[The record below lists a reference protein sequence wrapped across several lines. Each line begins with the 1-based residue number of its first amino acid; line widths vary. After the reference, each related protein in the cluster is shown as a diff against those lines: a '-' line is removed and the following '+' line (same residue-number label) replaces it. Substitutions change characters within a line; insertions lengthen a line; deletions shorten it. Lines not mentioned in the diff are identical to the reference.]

1 MWDDL
6 MDELDR
12 KRIEAETIRALRT
25 IFDPEIPLNI
35 YDLGLIYGVDVSE
48 QGAVHIRMTLTSPLC
63 PVAGSMPAEVENRVR
78 LVHGVTD
85 VKVELVWDPPWTLES
100 LPEAARLA
108 LGLDDPAAL
117 QPRFP
122 FDFNRNKP

>member
-100 LPEAARLA
+100 LPEAAR
-108 LGLDDPAAL
+108 